1 MSSFVVIYPAYE
13 SASVSSRQH
22 GSLLSRYCQNETAS
36 ECSLKVIIIAKSFI
50 FVFRDPQNRHP
61 ECANL
66 KSVNRRVTS
75 SNLAR
80 GAKILRSVTDA
91 VLQTVESL
99 EGFFLPGRYSAR
111 HFRRTLAPRA
121 CSPGEYLVRAYRDS

>member
-1 MSSFVVIYPAYE
+1 MNLCGECAQVEIKTTKVGILSTPSIWPVHDNILSRKFYCSYLKSAVSSFVVIYPAYE

-61 ECANL
+61 EC
-66 KSVNRRVTS
+66 
-75 SNLAR
+75 
-80 GAKILRSVTDA
+80 
-91 VLQTVESL
+91 
-99 EGFFLPGRYSAR
+99 
-111 HFRRTLAPRA
+111 
-121 CSPGEYLVRAYRDS
+121 